1 MTPKRAAAWT
11 LVAALTAAWL
21 ASAAGVIG
29 PPAPARRLP
38 VRSQL
43 SAQTEAVSFDVQAQA
58 ERLRKRLATAP
69 TPRPVRNPFMFEA
82 RQSVR
87 SPAVARRVDVPAAA
101 LAVGPAEIEPEM
113 TLIGVAEYG
122 KEAEVVRTAMIV
134 GAGDQLFLVRVGQSV
149 GRYQV
154 TAIGADAVELRDSAS
169 DRVRLLGLK

>member
-11 LVAALTAAWL
+11 LVAALAAAWL

-29 PPAPARRLP
+29 QPSPSPRLP

-69 TPRPVRNPFMFEA
+69 SPRPVRNPFSFEA
-82 RQSVR
+82 RQPDRPRVAAR
-87 SPAVARRVDVPAAA
+87 VEIPPPAVAAA
-101 LAVGPAEIEPEM
+101 PAEIEPEL
-113 TLIGVAEYG
+113 TLIGVAEEG
-122 KEAEVVRTAMIV
+122 KEAGAVRTAMIV
-134 GAGDQLFLVRVGQSV
+134 GAGEQLFLLRVGQSV

-154 TAIGADAVELRDSAS
+154 TAIGADAVELRDAAS
-169 DRVRLLGLK
+169 ERIRRLVLK

>member
-11 LVAALTAAWL
+11 LVAALAAAWL

-29 PPAPARRLP
+29 QPAPAPRLP

-69 TPRPVRNPFMFEA
+69 SPQPVRNPFSFEA
-82 RQSVR
+82 RRLVR
-87 SPAVARRVDVPAAA
+87 TRVAARVEVPLPAAVIA
-101 LAVGPAEIEPEM
+101 PAEIEPEL
-113 TLIGVAEYG
+113 TLIGVAEDG

-154 TAIGADAVELRDSAS
+154 TAIGGDAVELKDSAS
-169 DRVRLLGLK
+169 DRVRRLGLK